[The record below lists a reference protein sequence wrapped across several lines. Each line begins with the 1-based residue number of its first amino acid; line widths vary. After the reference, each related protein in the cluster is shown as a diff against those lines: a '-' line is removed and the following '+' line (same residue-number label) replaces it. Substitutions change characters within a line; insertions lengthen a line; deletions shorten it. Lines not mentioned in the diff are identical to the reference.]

1 MNNDVW
7 TMLGVIAT
15 AASAI
20 ASFIEA
26 SLPCVG
32 RKPG

>member
-20 ASFIEA
+20 ASFIMA
-26 SLPCVG
+26 YLTRAYV
-32 RKPG
+32 